1 MKTWLFFNS
10 VSANPKRSLFQRPHH
25 ITKHLL
31 RIGDRVIWYEEPP
44 SWIGAILKSDWKII
58 PLALSSSYHLMY
70 PQGDGETK
78 IETVN
83 PRGLYLIP
91 RTFLQYKL
99 KSRLEERKYSQLE
112 GLSFKPDICVISKI
126 FSKNVMDLLRV
137 KYTNSL
143 FIFDLVDDFP
153 EFLPGNKKFKEDF
166 LCILDKV
173 DGVVSVKRSLLAK
186 YSNRI
191 NSPSCVI
198 PNGVGF
204 NLPPAF
210 AIRNDEIKK
219 VGFYGALTNW
229 FDWEKWYNV
238 AAKLPGVSFLLA
250 GSVDGAHKKL
260 LKHLTVL
267 PNVKYIGPL
276 PYKEVPNFLSQIDTL
291 WVNFKLNER
300 VLQSDPIKI
309 KEGLYAGIPVI
320 VPFNLEDE
328 NLNKYIIRAEKQNE
342 ILEAIMNPGVG
353 VQKRLEVAKYVSETY
368 SWESLTKKFREFC
381 LSLNA

>member
-1 MKTWLFFNS
+1 MKKWLFFNS

-31 RIGDRVIWYEEPP
+31 RIRDRVIWYEEPP
-44 SWIGAILKSDWKII
+44 SWIGAILKGDWKII
-58 PLALSSSYHLMY
+58 SSALSNPHHLIY
-70 PQGDGETK
+70 LQGDGETK

-91 RTFLQYKL
+91 RTFLQYKF

-112 GLSFKPDICVISKI
+112 DLSFKPDICIISKI
-126 FSKNVMDLLRV
+126 FSRNVMDFLRD
-137 KYTNSL
+137 KYAGSV

-153 EFLPGNKKFKEDF
+153 EFLPGNKEFKEDF
-166 LCILDKV
+166 LYILDKV
-173 DGVVSVKRSLLAK
+173 DGVVSVKRSLLVK
-186 YSNRI
+186 YSNSI
-191 NSPSCVI
+191 NSPSCLI

-210 AIRNDEIKK
+210 AIKDGGVKR
-219 VGFYGALTNW
+219 VGFYGALTNR
-229 FDWEKWYNV
+229 FDWEKWHNV
-238 AAKLPGVSFLLA
+238 AAKLPEVSFLLA
-250 GSVDGAHKKL
+250 GSVNRAHKKL

-267 PNVKYIGPL
+267 SNVKYIGPL

-291 WVNFKLNER
+291 WVNFKLNEL

-309 KEGLYAGIPVI
+309 REGLYAGIPVI

-328 NLNKYIIRAEKQNE
+328 NLNKYIIMAEKQDE
-342 ILEAIMNPGVG
+342 ILEAIRNPGVG

-381 LSLNA
+381 LSLNE